1 MKKSL
6 AIISA
11 LFISVMSFGQ
21 TKEAAVIKT
30 LNERYESAAADFRTL
45 IQQNPTNGEIYF
57 LAGDNYFYW
66 GALDSAEVMF
76 RKGMEVAP
84 LNPMNYAG
92 LGRIGWVN
100 NNEALNKAQYE
111 KAIEIMS
118 TKSNKIDKTI
128 QVITYMKMAETYVQ
142 AERKNFEKAIEYLN
156 KALTLNDTDP
166 ELYVQLGDYHFQS
179 EMEKNAKTGML
190 NLSLAQAQYS
200 KAAQLNPRY
209 TRALLAQGKL
219 LVPAR
224 NWEDALKFFNEA
236 IAIDPN
242 YAPAYREKA
251 ELLYKAGRFPAA
263 VENYGKYLELN
274 NSCRVQQRYASFV
287 FETKD
292 YKKAVVEL
300 EKALPCNNQNPFMY
314 RLLGYSYYET
324 GDFAKGLDN
333 IDRFMQMATEK
344 GSPKILASDY
354 AYKGKLLAKAGNDSL
369 GIQTILKAIELD
381 PTYAEGYS
389 DIALIYSKA
398 KKYAES
404 AEYYQK
410 KIDALGEE
418 AGALEYYYLG
428 QALYFAK
435 DNAKA
440 DLAFE
445 KATSKY
451 ADAYFWRGRC
461 NFNMDNQE
469 APEGLANPHFIQY
482 IASVTGDAK
491 NIESSKKN
499 LVTAYSYLGF
509 YYFTKQNYACS
520 KQAWVAVQMLEPANE
535 KARIALEAEEMKTVV
550 EGTLCEEF
558 RLPVPQGAIEEG
570 K

>member
-1 MKKSL
+1 MKKSI

-11 LFISVMSFGQ
+11 FFVSLVSLAQ
-21 TKEAAVIKT
+21 TKEAAVTKT
-30 LNERYESAAADFRTL
+30 LNERYESAAADFRAL
-45 IQQNPTNGEIYF
+45 VQQNPTNGEIYF

-66 GALDSAEVMF
+66 GSLDSAEVMF
-76 RKGMEVAP
+76 RKGIEVAP

-92 LGRIGWVN
+92 LGRIGWMN
-100 NNEALNKAQYE
+100 NNDALNKAQYE

-118 TKSNKIDKTI
+118 TKSNKVDKTI

-142 AERKNFEKAIEYLN
+142 AERKNFEKALEYLN
-156 KALTLNDTDP
+156 KAISINDTDP

-190 NLSLAQAQYS
+190 NLSLAAAQYS
-200 KAAQLNPRY
+200 KASQLNPRY

-236 IAIDPN
+236 IEIDPN

-251 ELLYKAGRFPAA
+251 ELLYKAGRYPAA
-263 VENYGKYLELN
+263 VENYSKYLELN

-292 YKKAVVEL
+292 YKKAVAEL

-324 GDFAKGLDN
+324 GDFTKGLEN
-333 IDRFMQMATEK
+333 IDRFIQMATEK
-344 GSPKILASDY
+344 GSPKILGSDY
-354 AYKGKLLAKAGNDSL
+354 AYKGKLLSKAGNDSL
-369 GIQTILKAIELD
+369 GIETILKAIELD

-389 DIALIYSKA
+389 DIAAIHFKA
-398 KKYAES
+398 KRYAE
-404 AEYYQK
+404 AALYYQK
-410 KIDALGEE
+410 KIDLMGEE

-428 QALYFAK
+428 QASFFAK
-435 DNAKA
+435 EYATA
-440 DLAFE
+440 DAAFE
-445 KATSKY
+445 KASSKY
-451 ADAYFWRGRC
+451 VDAYFWRGRC
-461 NFNMDNQE
+461 NFSLDN
-469 APEGLANPHFIQY
+469 PEMPTGLANTHFTQY
-482 IASVTGDAK
+482 IQNVTTDAK
-491 NIESSKKN
+491 TIESSKKN
-499 LVTAYSYLGF
+499 LVIAYSYFGF
-509 YYFTKQNYACS
+509 YYFTQQNFVCS
-520 KQAWVAVQMLEPANE
+520 KQAWIAVQMLDPNNE
-535 KARIALEAEEMKTVV
+535 KAKVALEAEEMKAIAPDAS
-550 EGTLCEEF
+550 CEELK
-558 RLPVPQGAIEEG
+558 LPVPSAVIEE